1 MNNKLMKLLSKL
13 LYNLK
18 KIGVI
23 VTIIYG
29 ILFIESS
36 TDAYGITYNEF
47 YIMYTFWISFAITLV
62 LFLFEKKGIIIC
74 DRILD
79 YIDNKLIKR

>member
-29 ILFIESS
+29 ILFIEAS
-36 TDAYGITYNEF
+36 TNAYGITDDEL
-47 YIMYTFWISFAITLV
+47 YIMYTFWISFAITLA
-62 LFLFEKKGIIIC
+62 LFLFEKKWITIC
-74 DRILD
+74 DIILD
-79 YIDNKLIKR
+79 YIDNKLKK